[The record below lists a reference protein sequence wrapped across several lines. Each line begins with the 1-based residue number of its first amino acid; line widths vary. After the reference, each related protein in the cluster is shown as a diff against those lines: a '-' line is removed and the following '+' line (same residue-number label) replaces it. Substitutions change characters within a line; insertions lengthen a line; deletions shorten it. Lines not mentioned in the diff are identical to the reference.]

1 MVNFFH
7 PDGFSAD
14 FLKGFPAADAVR
26 RSLYAQ
32 GLKMLDAQQQIVSTQ
47 LAQMKMLTE
56 AGQKQALA
64 LAELQSKALHDGI
77 ELMMAAEKSAMDFW
91 KPAEA

>member
-7 PDGFSAD
+7 PEGVSAD
-14 FLKGFPAADAVR
+14 FFKGLPAAEAVR
-26 RSLYAQ
+26 RSLYEQ
-32 GLKMLDAQQQIVSTQ
+32 GLKMLEVQQQMVSTQ
-47 LAQMKMLTE
+47 LAQMKVLTE

-64 LAELQSKALHDGI
+64 LADLQSKALHDGI
-77 ELMMAAEKSAMDFW
+77 ELVMSAERSAMDLW